1 VCNVVAESP
10 SPLRGAEGGSFD
22 QARDGPFDWAQ
33 DRLGETRGLFRERR
47 DKTGLMSMQA
57 FSFAEKDFYLDEFR
71 GKSLLFALRAADLS
85 SAADRQAAGE
95 VLRTLLLNDVK
106 VVLLLETA
114 DAAVE
119 RQAVAAW
126 CQHLGAT
133 GKTPMP
139 SPIVMSSGADED
151 ELLEQVWAVLRAA
164 PLFVGLWPANLDVS
178 LVACAQ
184 RVAVRLKV
192 YKLVLLD
199 PAGGITTSG
208 NQISFMN
215 GPVLQELLRQGEA
228 EWAGLGPRRPV
239 LEAVRVALEGGVAS
253 VTLCRLP
260 GLARELFTYE
270 GCGTLFTLTDY
281 CSVERL
287 GIDDFYEVE
296 KLMQRGEREG
306 YLKGR
311 TPQEITKLLL
321 HGYGARLGAASGELA
336 GFCALLPYPA
346 ENAGE
351 IAGLYTITRFQGE
364 GIGGRLITTMIS
376 QGERRG
382 FAYLFACTTQ
392 EGAQRLFERHGFCRV
407 TAADVPAAKWRG
419 YDAERK
425 QQIAVYRR
433 HLPLPERRLGL

>member
-1 VCNVVAESP
+1 
-10 SPLRGAEGGSFD
+10 
-22 QARDGPFDWAQ
+22 
-33 DRLGETRGLFRERR
+33 
-47 DKTGLMSMQA
+47 MSMQTS
-57 FSFAEKDFYLDEFR
+57 SFAEKDFYLDEFR

-85 SAADRQAAGE
+85 SGADREAAGE
-95 VLRTLLLNDVK
+95 VLRTLLLNDIK
-106 VVLLLETA
+106 VLLLLETA
-114 DAAVE
+114 DPASEQHSVKE
-119 RQAVAAW
+119 W
-126 CQHLGAT
+126 CKHLSVK
-133 GKTPMP
+133 GKIPVS
-139 SPIVMSSGADED
+139 SPIVMSADANED
-151 ELLEQVWAVLRAA
+151 ELLEQAWTVLRAA
-164 PLFVGLWPANLDVS
+164 PLFVGLWPVNPDIS

-184 RVAVRLKV
+184 RIAVRLKV

-199 PAGGITTSG
+199 PAGGITTNGS
-208 NQISFMN
+208 QLSFMN

-228 EWAGLGPRRPV
+228 EWAGLGTRRSV

-253 VTLCRLP
+253 VTLCPLS

-281 CSVERL
+281 CSVECL

-321 HGYGARLGAASGELA
+321 HGYGARLGAAPGELA

-351 IAGLYTITRFQGE
+351 VAGLYTITRFQGE
-364 GIGGRLITTMIS
+364 GIGSRLITTIVS
-376 QGERRG
+376 GGEQRG
-382 FAYLFACTTQ
+382 FTYLFACTTQ
-392 EGAQRLFERHGFCRV
+392 EGAQRLFERHGFYPV
-407 TAADVPAAKWRG
+407 TPEDIPAAKWQG

-433 HLPLPERRLGL
+433 DLPPPERSLEL

>member
-1 VCNVVAESP
+1 MST
-10 SPLRGAEGGSFD
+10 
-22 QARDGPFDWAQ
+22 Q
-33 DRLGETRGLFRERR
+33 D
-47 DKTGLMSMQA
+47 S
-57 FSFAEKDFYLDEFR
+57 SFAEKDFYLDEFR
-71 GKSLLFALRAADLS
+71 GKSLLFALRAADLG
-85 SAADRQAAGE
+85 SAAERDAAAE
-95 VLRTLLLNDVK
+95 VFRTLLLNDIR
-106 VVLLLETA
+106 VLLLIETA
-114 DAAVE
+114 DSTIE
-119 RQAVAAW
+119 
-126 CQHLGAT
+126 QHSVKALGKHLISRAKIPPT
-133 GKTPMP
+133 
-139 SPIVMSSGADED
+139 SPVVLSAGAGDD
-151 ELLEQVWAVLRAA
+151 ELLEQIWTVLRAA
-164 PLFVGLWPANLDVS
+164 PLFVGLWPANHDIP

-184 RVAVRLKV
+184 RLAVRLKA

-208 NQISFMN
+208 SQLSFMN
-215 GPVLQELLRQGEA
+215 GPVLHELLRQGEA
-228 EWAGLGPRRPV
+228 EWAGLGARRPV
-239 LEAVRVALEGGVAS
+239 LEAVGVALEGGVAS
-253 VTLCRLP
+253 VTLCPLS

-311 TPQEITKLLL
+311 TPQEIARLLL
-321 HGYGARLGAASGELA
+321 HGYGARLGTAPGEMA

-351 IAGLYTITRFQGE
+351 VAGLYTITRFQGE
-364 GIGGRLITTMIS
+364 GIGGRLITTMVS
-376 QGERRG
+376 EGEQRG

-407 TAADVPAAKWRG
+407 TPEDVPATKWRG
-419 YDAERK
+419 YDIARK

-433 HLPLPERRLGL
+433 DLPPPARSLGL

>member
-1 VCNVVAESP
+1 MST
-10 SPLRGAEGGSFD
+10 
-22 QARDGPFDWAQ
+22 Q
-33 DRLGETRGLFRERR
+33 D
-47 DKTGLMSMQA
+47 

-71 GKSLLFALRAADLS
+71 GKSLLFALRATDLG
-85 SAADRQAAGE
+85 SAADRDAAAE
-95 VLRTLLLNDVK
+95 VFRTLLLNDIK
-106 VVLLLETA
+106 VLLLIEAA
-114 DAAVE
+114 DSAIE
-119 RQAVAAW
+119 
-126 CQHLGAT
+126 QHLVKALYKHLLSKAKIPPT
-133 GKTPMP
+133 
-139 SPIVMSSGADED
+139 SPVVLSASAGDD
-151 ELLEQVWAVLRAA
+151 ELLEQIWTVLRAA
-164 PLFVGLWPANLDVS
+164 PLFVGLWPVNHDIP

-184 RVAVRLKV
+184 RLAVRLKV

-208 NQISFMN
+208 SQLSFMN
-215 GPVLQELLRQGEA
+215 GPVLHELLRQGEA
-228 EWAGLGPRRPV
+228 EWAGLGARRPV
-239 LEAVRVALEGGVAS
+239 LEAVGVALEGGVAS
-253 VTLCRLP
+253 VTLCPLS

-311 TPQEITKLLL
+311 TPPEITRLLL
-321 HGYGARLGAASGELA
+321 HGYGARLGTAPGEMA

-351 IAGLYTITRFQGE
+351 VAGLYTITRFQGE
-364 GIGGRLITTMIS
+364 GIGGRLIATMVS
-376 QGERRG
+376 EGEQRG

-407 TAADVPAAKWRG
+407 TPEDVPATKWRG
-419 YDAERK
+419 YDTGRK
-425 QQIAVYRR
+425 QQIVVYRR
-433 HLPLPERRLGL
+433 DLPPPERSLGL

>member
-1 VCNVVAESP
+1 
-10 SPLRGAEGGSFD
+10 
-22 QARDGPFDWAQ
+22 
-33 DRLGETRGLFRERR
+33 
-47 DKTGLMSMQA
+47 MSTPDS
-57 FSFAEKDFYLDEFR
+57 SFAEKDFYLDEFR
-71 GKSLLFALRAADLS
+71 GQSLLFALRAADLS
-85 SAADRQAAGE
+85 STVDREAAGE
-95 VLRTLLLNDVK
+95 VFRTLLLNDIK
-106 VVLLLETA
+106 VLLLIETSDTA
-114 DAAVE
+114 LE
-119 RQAVAAW
+119 RHSVKALCKQLSVKA
-126 CQHLGAT
+126 
-133 GKTPMP
+133 KIP
-139 SPIVMSSGADED
+139 SSSPVVLSASASDD
-151 ELLEQVWAVLRAA
+151 ELLEQIWTVLRAA
-164 PLFVGLWPANLDVS
+164 PLFVGLWPINRNTS
-178 LVACAQ
+178 FVACTQ

-199 PAGGITTSG
+199 PTGGITTSG
-208 NQISFMN
+208 SQLSFMN
-215 GPVLQELLRQGEA
+215 GPVLRELLRQGEA
-228 EWAGLGPRRPV
+228 EWAGLGTRRSM

-253 VTLCRLP
+253 VTLCPLS

-321 HGYGARLGAASGELA
+321 HGYGARLGAAPGELA

-351 IAGLYTITRFQGE
+351 VAGLYTITRFQGE
-364 GIGGRLITTMIS
+364 GIGGRLITTMVS
-376 QGERRG
+376 EGEQRG
-382 FAYLFACTTQ
+382 FTYLFACTTQ

-407 TAADVPAAKWRG
+407 VPEDVPATKWRG
-419 YDAERK
+419 YETARK

-433 HLPLPERRLGL
+433 DLPLPERSLGL

>member
-1 VCNVVAESP
+1 
-10 SPLRGAEGGSFD
+10 
-22 QARDGPFDWAQ
+22 
-33 DRLGETRGLFRERR
+33 
-47 DKTGLMSMQA
+47 MSTPDS
-57 FSFAEKDFYLDEFR
+57 SFAEKDFYLDEFR
-71 GKSLLFALRAADLS
+71 GQSLLFALRAADLS
-85 SAADRQAAGE
+85 SAVDREAAGE
-95 VLRTLLLNDVK
+95 VFRTLLLNDIKVLFLIETSDTALERHSVK
-106 VVLLLETA
+106 ALCKQLSVKAKTPSSSPVVLSA
-114 DAAVE
+114 SASD
-119 RQAVAAW
+119 
-126 CQHLGAT
+126 
-133 GKTPMP
+133 
-139 SPIVMSSGADED
+139 D
-151 ELLEQVWAVLRAA
+151 ELLEQIWTVLRAA
-164 PLFVGLWPANLDVS
+164 PLFVGLWPINRNTS
-178 LVACAQ
+178 FVACTQ

-199 PAGGITTSG
+199 PAGGLTTSG
-208 NQISFMN
+208 SQLSFMN
-215 GPVLQELLRQGEA
+215 GPVLRELLRPGEA
-228 EWAGLGPRRPV
+228 EWAGLGTRRAV

-253 VTLCRLP
+253 VTLCPLS

-321 HGYGARLGAASGELA
+321 HGYGARLGAAAGELA

-351 IAGLYTITRFQGE
+351 VAGLYTLTRFQGE
-364 GIGGRLITTMIS
+364 GIGGRLITTMVS
-376 QGERRG
+376 EGEQRG
-382 FAYLFACTTQ
+382 FTYLFACTTQ

-407 TAADVPAAKWRG
+407 VPEDVPATKWRG
-419 YDAERK
+419 YETARK

-433 HLPLPERRLGL
+433 DLPLPERSLGL